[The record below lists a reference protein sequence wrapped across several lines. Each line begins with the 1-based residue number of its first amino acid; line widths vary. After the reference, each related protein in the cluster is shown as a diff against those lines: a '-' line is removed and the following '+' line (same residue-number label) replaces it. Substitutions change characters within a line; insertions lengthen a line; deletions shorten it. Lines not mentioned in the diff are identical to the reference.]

1 VVGMSKNDVLSGVLS
16 SIRPDK
22 VEREHTEMFASKLMM
37 ISEQVAKG
45 YSVEPMFVG
54 SYEKNTWLAGNDEL
68 DLFLLFSPSTNRK
81 HLEEHGLEIA
91 KKIITQMGGTYE
103 KKYSEHPYLCATIK
117 FEGIEF
123 NVDVVPCYNI
133 KELKKIKSAV
143 DRTPHHVRFVKKNLL
158 LPDEVRLLKQ
168 FCKGAGIYGADVKT
182 NGFSGYLCE
191 LMIINY
197 GKFENCIKD
206 VAKWRAPT
214 VMTITEMNKQKLID
228 TYKGPFIAIDPVD
241 SNRNVAAAVS
251 IENFYKFVEA
261 AKKYMS
267 KPSEKLFFPD
277 EIKPCAVSEITKEI
291 DRRGTRWYA
300 IKFDRPNVTDDI
312 LYPQMRRCES
322 IIEKIFNEDGF
333 EVMRKDFYVGESC
346 VMIFEM
352 ENWEIPRIFKNI
364 GPNIY
369 TKHAEEFLKHYK
381 DRKIFLEGE
390 YWVVELERKYTTAL
404 HLLKDLVSNTD
415 VKLKEK
421 GIPSKIV
428 SNFKNANVVSGS
440 DMIKLIEKLPDDFRV
455 FMRNWFEKDI
465 DII

>member
-1 VVGMSKNDVLSGVLS
+1 MGKNDVLRSVLS
-16 SIRPDK
+16 SIRPSK
-22 VEREHTEMFASKLMM
+22 IERDHAEMFALKLIMVSKQ
-37 ISEQVAKG
+37 ISKS
-45 YSVEPMFVG
+45 YSIEPMFVG

-68 DLFLLFSPSTNRK
+68 DLFLLFSPSTHRK
-81 HLEEHGLEIA
+81 KLEEQGLEIA
-91 KKIITQMGGTYE
+91 KKIINQMGGTYQ
-103 KKYSEHPYLCATIK
+103 KKYSEHPYLCATVK

-123 NVDVVPCYNI
+123 DVDIVPCYDI

-168 FCKGAGIYGADVKT
+168 FCKAAGIYGADVKT

-206 VAKWRAPT
+206 AIKWRAPT
-214 VMTITEMNKQKLID
+214 VMTITEMDKKKLID
-228 TYKGPFIAIDPVD
+228 VYKGPFIVIDPVD
-241 SNRNVAAAVS
+241 LNRNVAAAVS
-251 IENFYKFVEA
+251 IENFYKFIEA
-261 AKKYMS
+261 ARKYMN

-277 EIKPCAVSEITKEI
+277 KVKSYSVNEIGKEI
-291 DRRGTRWYA
+291 ANRGTRWYA
-300 IKFDRPNVTDDI
+300 IKFDKPDVTDDI
-312 LYPQMRRCES
+312 LYPQMRRCEN
-322 IIEKIFNEDGF
+322 IIEKIMNEDGF
-333 EVMRKDFYVGESC
+333 EVMRKDFYVGELC
-346 VMIFEM
+346 VMLFEM
-352 ENWEIPRIFKNI
+352 ENWEVPRVFKNI

-390 YWVVELERKYTTAL
+390 YWAVELERKYTTAL

-415 VKLKEK
+415 AKLKEK

-428 SNFKNANVVSGS
+428 SNFKNASVVSGS
-440 DMIKLIEKLPDDFRV
+440 DMIKLIEKLPEDFRV

-465 DII
+465 DIV